1 MCAREPASLWRE
13 TGYSVLLHMGFS
25 ENIAVG
31 GNKFTSVIFLQLGDG
46 LSSFDK
52 NNRVNVSGEKKKIK

>member
-1 MCAREPASLWRE
+1 
-13 TGYSVLLHMGFS
+13 MGFS

-52 NNRVNVSGEKKKIK
+52 NNRVNVSGEKKKNKIKIRISFPGCLFFFLRIQD

>member
-1 MCAREPASLWRE
+1 
-13 TGYSVLLHMGFS
+13 MGFS

-46 LSSFDK
+46 LCSFDK
-52 NNRVNVSGEKKKIK
+52 NNRVNVSGEKKKKNKNKNKLSGVSVFFLRIQD